1 MKPTDWQTIF
11 SQHLSSERQ
20 LSAYTVRNY
29 LFELR
34 RVEDMLAES
43 TQLIEVSR
51 DQLQSVMATLH
62 RKGLSPRSL
71 SLCLSALK
79 QFFDF
84 LLREGAVTVNPAQTL
99 SAPKQNKP
107 LPKNMDVDAVSH
119 LLSIEGD
126 DPLSLR
132 DKAIMELFYSSG
144 LRLAELAS
152 LDCVDIKFDQSEV
165 KVMGKGSKQ
174 RVVPI
179 GQVALTATKTWLNC
193 RNQLPCVEAG
203 DALFVSSQGKRL
215 SHRSIQARMAKWG
228 QEQAMAV
235 KVHPHKLRHSFATHM
250 LESSQD
256 LRAVQE
262 LLGHANLSTTQIY
275 TSLDFQH
282 LAKVYDNA
290 HPRAKKDR
298 GK

>member
-165 KVMGKGSKQ
+165 KVIGKGSKQ

-179 GQVALTATKTWLNC
+179 GQVALTAIKTWLNC

>member
-43 TQLIEVSR
+43 TQLIDVSR

-179 GQVALTATKTWLNC
+179 GQVALTAIKTWLNC

>member
-165 KVMGKGSKQ
+165 KVIGKGSKQ

-179 GQVALTATKTWLNC
+179 GQVALTALKTWLNC

>member
-179 GQVALTATKTWLNC
+179 GQVALTAIKTWLNC

>member
-51 DQLQSVMATLH
+51 DQLQSLMATLH

-165 KVMGKGSKQ
+165 KVIGKGSKQ

-179 GQVALTATKTWLNC
+179 GQVALTALKTWLNC
-193 RNQLPCVEAG
+193 RDQLPCVEAG

>member
-1 MKPTDWQTIF
+1 MKPTNWQTIF

-43 TQLIEVSR
+43 TQLIDVSR
-51 DQLQSVMATLH
+51 DQLQAVLATLH

-84 LLREGAVTVNPAQTL
+84 LLREDAVTVNPAQTL

-179 GQVALTATKTWLNC
+179 GQVALTAIKTWLNC